1 MTSRFG
7 TRRVAGIALV
17 AVAFPFAAATTQST
31 TQPAAAHAA
40 TQRSAG
46 DSEIRDALDLTVA

>member
-1 MTSRFG
+1 MTSRLG

-17 AVAFPFAAATTQST
+17 ARAFSFA

-40 TQRSAG
+40 NQRSAG